1 MDKRAWWTEKPEKLG
16 GGGGA
21 VAVEEGGV
29 VEVWEWRGGAEGSGG
44 GEEAE

>member
-1 MDKRAWWTEKPEKLG
+1 MVDRKAGEVGR
-16 GGGGA
+16 GGGA